1 MQTILTVVHLFLALG
16 LIGLVLI
23 QHGKGADMGAAFG
36 SGASATVFGARG
48 SGNFLSRTTAILA
61 ALFFVTSMILAY
73 YASQVGEPV
82 GLMDRVDQTP
92 VAPLVKPSEVP
103 GVAPVQTP
111 QGSGPA
117 AAPSGVP
124 APPAPLE
131 VPAPTPAE
139 GQVIPPVSSSAT
151 ISAPPPAA
159 TQVVENVEVVVP
171 APFAPA
177 ANQQ

>member
-61 ALFFVTSMILAY
+61 SLFFVTSMVLAY

-82 GLMDRVDQTP
+82 GLMDQLDQVP
-92 VAPLVKPSEVP
+92 VAP
-103 GVAPVQTP
+103 
-111 QGSGPA
+111 
-117 AAPSGVP
+117 VP
-124 APPAPLE
+124 APPARQQEVPGVE
-131 VPAPTPAE
+131 PVTVPAAVEIPAVESPAVSSPTPVEAVPAPTSAVQDS
-139 GQVIPPVSSSAT
+139 GVPPV
-151 ISAPPPAA
+151 
-159 TQVVENVEVVVP
+159 QEKN
-171 APFAPA
+171 
-177 ANQQ
+177 